1 MDMGCSHL
9 LAVVN
14 NAALNMGIQISLR
27 DAAFNYF
34 GYIPRSG
41 VAGSSGNSIFNFLRS
56 WHTVFHN
63 DCTILHSHQQ
73 HYEGSSEGTLEWGVW
88 APYQVSQ
95 TRVLHQEE
103 ELPEYLALKVSGA
116 HFWENQRAVGN
127 RDFTFQGCTQ
137 NLIHS
142 GAQSRSRILLVLENL
157 PERQE
162 VTEIILEMW
171 TLTAALWGAPFY
183 HDNTV
188 GKGHF
193 GINPLAY

>member
-1 MDMGCSHL
+1 MDMGFSHL

-14 NAALNMGIQISLR
+14 NAAMMGIQISLR
-27 DAAFNYF
+27 DAPFNYF

-73 HYEGSSEGTLEWGVW
+73 HYEGSREGTLWWGIW

-127 RDFTFQGCTQ
+127 RDFTFQGFTQ

-142 GAQSRSRILLVLENL
+142 GAQSKSRNPLVLENL

-162 VTEIILEMW
+162 AAEIILGMW
-171 TLTAALWGAPFY
+171 TLTAALWSAPFS
-183 HDNTV
+183 HDDTE
-188 GKGHF
+188 
-193 GINPLAY
+193 LAMAIWGSTL